1 MVLLSLRPAVRR
13 VLSDESHSL
22 GYHPDEMK
30 EQDRRGYA
38 LVTGASSG
46 IGAAIAREYAR
57 RGVPL
62 ILTARREPRL
72 QELARQLASQ
82 VPVEII
88 VADLADPAAPA
99 AIVGEIRRRG
109 LTVRIL
115 VNNAGYGVPGR
126 YLVADWPAH
135 AGFMQVLVGAV
146 CELTWRLLP
155 QIREHGAGRI
165 INVSSVAALI
175 PAADGHT
182 LYAPAKSFLVKFSE
196 ALALENADKGVHV
209 TALCPGFTW
218 SEFHDVTGN
227 REIMNRMPRWVWLQA
242 DDVARAGIDAAE
254 RGRVI
259 AVPGLLYKFI
269 CLLVK
274 LLPGSW
280 LLALMKRNSKKF
292 RRVD

>member
-1 MVLLSLRPAVRR
+1 MN
-13 VLSDESHSL
+13 
-22 GYHPDEMK
+22 G
-30 EQDRRGYA
+30 QGRRGYA

-62 ILTARREPRL
+62 ILTARRESRL
-72 QELARQLASQ
+72 QELARQLAPQ
-82 VPVEII
+82 VPVEIV
-88 VADLADPAAPA
+88 VADLADPRAPA
-99 AIVGEIRRRG
+99 LIAEEIRRRG
-109 LTVRIL
+109 LSVRIL

-126 YLVADWPAH
+126 YLVADWPTH
-135 AGFMQVLVGAV
+135 AAFLQVMVGGV

-155 QIREHGAGRI
+155 QIRAHGAGRI
-165 INVSSVAALI
+165 INVCSVAALI

-182 LYAPAKSFLVKFSE
+182 LYAPAKSYLVKFSE
-196 ALALENADKGVHV
+196 ALALENADQGVHV

-227 REIMNRMPRWVWLQA
+227 RAIMNRMPGWIWLQA
-242 DDVARAGIDAAE
+242 DQVARAGIEAVE
-254 RGRVI
+254 RGKVLV
-259 AVPGLLYKFI
+259 VPGLVYK
-269 CLLVK
+269 CVCVLMK

-280 LLALMKRNSKKF
+280 MLALMKRNSAKF